1 MKNLIKSAFVGV
13 ALLASGS
20 AFASNM
26 GFKLVYPVSAAAAGK
41 SGSNWVSVPYFSN
54 FTTAST
60 VFADIPGA
68 LQVSH
73 YLTATDTYEDYFGG
87 AFDPNFTVAKGESL
101 LVKVSVTG
109 NWTIVGSHDN
119 AFGVPLSAAAAGKS
133 GSNWISL
140 PYHTNKA
147 TVSTLF
153 AEIPS
158 VLQISHYLVASDT
171 YEDYFG
177 GAFDPNFNIGIG
189 EGLLLKVSVTTST
202 WVPAHY

>member
-1 MKNLIKSAFVGV
+1 MKNLLKTAVVGL
-13 ALLASGS
+13 ALLSSG
-20 AFASNM
+20 AVFASNM
-26 GFKLVYPVSAAAAGK
+26 GFKLVKPVSAAAVGK
-41 SGSNWVSVPYFSN
+41 TGSNWVSIPYFNN
-54 FTTAST
+54 FTIAST
-60 VFADIPGA
+60 VFADIPSC

-73 YLTATDTYEDYFGG
+73 YRTATDTYEDFTNSFG
-87 AFDPNFTVAKGESL
+87 DPDFTVAKGEAL
-101 LVKVSVTG
+101 LVKVSATG

-119 AFGVPLSAAAAGKS
+119 SFGVPLAVAPVGKT

-158 VLQISHYLVASDT
+158 ALQVSHYLTASDT
-171 YEDYFG
+171 YEDFTNSFG
-177 GAFDPNFNIGIG
+177 DPAFAITIG
-189 EGLLLKVSVTTST
+189 EGLLVKVSATSSS